1 MTPPRQAS
9 RPLASAS
16 EDPNQTIAAHL
27 ERALEAAE
35 DAEAKRHIR
44 EALQQPAIERGEL

>member
-9 RPLASAS
+9 RPLAYAS
-16 EDPNQTIAAHL
+16 EDPGQSIAVHL

-35 DAEAKRHIR
+35 SPEAKRHIR